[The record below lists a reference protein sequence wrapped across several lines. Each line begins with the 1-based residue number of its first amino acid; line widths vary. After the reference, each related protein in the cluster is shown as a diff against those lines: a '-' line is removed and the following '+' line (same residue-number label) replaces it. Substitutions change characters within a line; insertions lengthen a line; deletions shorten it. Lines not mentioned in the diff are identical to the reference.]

1 MEREEIIEELSLLLM
16 YLTAFQEEK
25 GEETALRTW
34 KNYSFEA
41 VDNLV
46 DKGYILTR
54 HGNKSAYFLD
64 EGIAKAKEIA
74 AAYGIKVD

>member
-16 YLTAFQEEK
+16 YLTAFQEGK
-25 GEETALRTW
+25 GKEAALRTW

-41 VDNLV
+41 VDSLV